1 RGREKMRG
9 PKGTGEQSRTWLTG
23 AREAVD
29 HVPADA
35 IVHAGVALT
44 LIHVHLAVC
53 PRVALVERYWERE
66 CERERERE
74 RERVR
79 VEERQRER
87 EREGGERLY
96 FEIACLECWICL

>member
-1 RGREKMRG
+1 MMVG

-53 PRVALVERYWERE
+53 PRVALVER
-66 CERERERE
+66 ERERGRKNK
-74 RERVR
+74 RDT
-79 VEERQRER
+79 
-87 EREGGERLY
+87 
-96 FEIACLECWICL
+96 

>member
-1 RGREKMRG
+1 MVG

-53 PRVALVERYWERE
+53 PRVALVER
-66 CERERERE
+66 
-74 RERVR
+74 
-79 VEERQRER
+79 
-87 EREGGERLY
+87 EREGGRILLTNTY
-96 FEIACLECWICL
+96 RHHLGTNFECIV